1 MSDCVEHHRRRSVSL
16 SLLAPFAYQGIA
28 LLCLR
33 HWRSA
38 APWSDLD
45 FFSGSLFALAILLLL
60 YETPLKPGLFREPE
74 TFREASGLSY
84 DPATVTWGSALAVG
98 DLSVY
103 LDYGHWHLI
112 PALRQ
117 PGPQITGLA
126 LYGCAMAILMWADTC
141 LARHFQ
147 RDANHRQLMTT
158 GPYAVVRHPRYAGL
172 LLAKLGFSLALA
184 SVLAW
189 ISLLASILLTRRRI
203 RLEQLHLR
211 KTFGPEY
218 GNYMERTSRLIP
230 GVY

>member
-1 MSDCVEHHRRRSVSL
+1 MSDCVEPRRRSSVSL

-33 HWRSA
+33 HWRSTA
-38 APWSDLD
+38 RWSDLD
-45 FFSGSLFALAILLLL
+45 FFSGSLFALSILLLL
-60 YETPLKPGLFREPE
+60 YETPLKPGLFRKPE

-84 DPATVTWGSALAVG
+84 DPATITWGSALAVG

-112 PALRQ
+112 PALRR
-117 PGPQITGLA
+117 PGLQITGLA
-126 LYGCAMAILMWADTC
+126 LYACATAILMWADTL
-141 LARHFQ
+141 LADHFHKHP
-147 RDANHRQLMTT
+147 NHRELMTT
-158 GPYAVVRHPRYAGL
+158 GPYAVVQHPRYAGL
-172 LLAKLGFSLALA
+172 LLAKLGFSLTFA

-189 ISLLASILLTRRRI
+189 ISLLASILLTRRRM
-203 RLEQLHLR
+203 RLEELHLR

-218 GNYMERTSRLIP
+218 GNYMKRTSRLIP